1 MKYNTSLECW
11 GMKNDIDNG
20 APFLPRSIVGNK
32 MYQIIDA
39 ITFMDLA
46 SKCNSLK
53 MKEVATKLTEESNP
67 VLVEVTLK

>member
-1 MKYNTSLECW
+1 
-11 GMKNDIDNG
+11 
-20 APFLPRSIVGNK
+20 